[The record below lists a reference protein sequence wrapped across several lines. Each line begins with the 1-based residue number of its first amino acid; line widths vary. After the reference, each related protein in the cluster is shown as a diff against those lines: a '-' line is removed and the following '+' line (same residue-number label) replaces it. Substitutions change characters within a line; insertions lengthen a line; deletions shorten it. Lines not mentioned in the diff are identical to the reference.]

1 MSTLT
6 KQDIA
11 SLKDEYSLT
20 PDQIKFFERTL
31 AKYSSQ
37 ISKDELL
44 STYRMFGFIDTLLE
58 EDLRVK
64 FAKKA
69 ESKDVQITYDLL
81 PDGTIHNFTVKPCSD
96 N

>member
-1 MSTLT
+1 MSTLS

-31 AKYSSQ
+31 NKYSSN
-37 ISKDELL
+37 ITKDELL
-44 STYRMFGFIDTLLE
+44 STYRMFGFIDALLE
-58 EDLRVK
+58 EDLKTK
-64 FAKKA
+64 FKRKT

-81 PDGTIHNFTVKPCSD
+81 PDGTIHNFTVKPCVD